1 MQWCYARAGA
11 AHDQPR
17 SHTTSHLALRSITVN
32 AIAPGYVPS
41 KMSAQLDAYTG
52 DAHAVVECIPLGRLG
67 VPADMAGAALFLAS
81 PAGAWIT
88 GVVLPVDGGFLAKL

>member
-1 MQWCYARAGA
+1 MSKA
-11 AHDQPR
+11 AVH
-17 SHTTSHLALRSITVN
+17 HLTKKLADEFGGTRPGKLSITVN

-52 DAHAVVECIPLGRLG
+52 DAHAVVERIPLGRLG
-67 VPADMAGAALFLAS
+67 APADMAGAALFLSS

>member
-1 MQWCYARAGA
+1 MSKA
-11 AHDQPR
+11 AVH
-17 SHTTSHLALRSITVN
+17 HLTKKLADELAQRPGKTSITVN

-52 DAHAVVECIPLGRLG
+52 EAAEVLARIPLRRLG
-67 VPADMAGAALFLAS
+67 NASDMAGAALFLAS